1 MNRQDATLFAH
12 ESLIKHGLNDWH
24 VRISITNNNYYLGLC
39 SYKDKCIILNAH
51 HLDIHPEPE
60 IKNTILHEIAHAL
73 CPGMGHNA
81 GWELKAK
88 LIGCTNTAPCSHLA
102 LSPDI
107 IDAIRSGANV
117 KIIYEEDTI
126 KRNVVVEEKI
136 TRPKYEITQL
146 RDKCPHC
153 GKDAIE
159 TRSSLIHS
167 SSDSPDKKMIFLKCG
182 HLLIKTIPKG
192 TPFETFIS
200 NNHEPRV
207 RACKHVWEKNKCNKC
222 FEFKPFPFQV
232 EGMRFIETSLTVNK
246 GVLICDEM
254 GLGKTIQ
261 MLGYL
266 FFHQEALPVLFVVK
280 SALKFQFFK
289 EALKWLNIIPQVIS
303 SSQDHILPMFKA
315 YIISYDIMVPKNR
328 KKGDKII
335 SQGFDISRLE
345 SIKTVVLDECQQI
358 KNVDSTRTQQVRR
371 IVKDKN
377 VIALSGTP
385 WKNRGSEYFSILN
398 MMAPQ
403 KFPSFA
409 QFSQRWVNY
418 YQQTGTD
425 KYKEGG
431 IRDIERFKEYTKD
444 LVIRREVSEV
454 MKEMPDVN
462 RTLFYCDM
470 DNVQQQAYDD
480 EVSAFVKWYNEKVIG
495 GTEDDYNNEDGPII
509 AKLSRMRHITGLAKI
524 PVTVEWAETFYEE
537 TDRKLVI
544 FVHHKDVASILFDKL
559 KDKFGQFIPVLR
571 LTGEQT
577 SMDRF
582 ETQEKFNKSE
592 RAFLVA
598 STLAAGEGLNLQ
610 TCSDAIVHERQW
622 NPANEDQA
630 APGRFRRIGQ
640 LAHIINVIFMTASGS
655 IDDLLAGI
663 VEKKRSEFHD
673 AMNQGAGVTWSQGDV
688 MKELIAAIVAGHNKR
703 KKAS

>member
-1 MNRQDATLFAH
+1 MNREAATRFCH
-12 ESLIKHGLNDWH
+12 EKLIEHNLLDWH
-24 VRISITNNNYYLGLC
+24 VRLSTTNNNWYLGLC
-39 SYKDKCIILNAH
+39 SYADKAIILNAH
-51 HLDIHPEPE
+51 HVDIHPEPE
-60 IKNTILHEIAHAL
+60 IRNTILHEIAHAL
-73 CPGMGHNA
+73 CPGQHHNA
-81 GWELKAK
+81 AWALKAR
-88 LIGCTNTAPCSHLA
+88 LIGCTSTAPCSHLA

-107 IDAIRSGANV
+107 INAIRSGANV
-117 KIIYEEDTI
+117 KIDY
-126 KRNVVVEEKI
+126 VEEIVTKNVKVEETI

-146 RDKCPHC
+146 RDKCPTC
-153 GKDAIE
+153 SKDAIE
-159 TRSSLIHS
+159 VRSSLITT
-167 SSDSPDKKMIFLKCG
+167 SSDRPDRKMIFLKCG
-182 HLLIKTIPKG
+182 HLLIKEIRKG
-192 TPFETFIS
+192 TPYETFIS

-207 RACKHVWEKNKCNKC
+207 KACKHVWEKNKCNKC
-222 FEFKPFPFQV
+222 FEFKPFPFQI
-232 EGMRFIETSLTVNK
+232 EGMRFIETSLAVNK

-266 FFHQEALPVLFVVK
+266 FFNPVAFPVLFVVK
-280 SALKFQFFK
+280 SSLKFQLFK
-289 EALKWLNIIPQVIS
+289 EALKWLNIIPQVITS
-303 SSQDHILPMFKA
+303 SEDHILPMFKS

-328 KKGDKII
+328 KMKGKIV
-335 SQGFDISRLE
+335 SQGFDISKLAD
-345 SIKTVVLDECQQI
+345 IKTIVLDECQQV

-371 IVKDKN
+371 LVKDKN

-444 LVIRREVSEV
+444 LVIRREISEV
-454 MKEMPDVN
+454 MREMPDVN

-470 DNVQQQAYDD
+470 DNVQQQTYDE
-480 EVSAFVKWYNEKVIG
+480 EVSNFVKWYNEKVIG
-495 GTEDDYNNEDGPII
+495 GTEDEYDNEDGPVI

-524 PVTVEWAETFYEE
+524 PVTVEWARTFYEE

-544 FVHHKDVASILFDKL
+544 FVHHKDVASILYDKL
-559 KDKFGQFIPVLR
+559 KAEFPSIPVLR
-571 LTGEQT
+571 LTGEQS

-582 ETQEKFNKSE
+582 EVQEKFNKSE

-640 LAHIINVIFMTASGS
+640 IAAIINVIFMTAAGS

-663 VEKKRSEFHD
+663 IEKKRSEFHNS
-673 AMNQGAGVTWSQGDV
+673 MNKGEAVQFNQADII
-688 MKELIAAIVAGHNKR
+688 KELIESIVKGHNKR

>member
-1 MNRQDATLFAH
+1 
-12 ESLIKHGLNDWH
+12 
-24 VRISITNNNYYLGLC
+24 
-39 SYKDKCIILNAH
+39 
-51 HLDIHPEPE
+51 
-60 IKNTILHEIAHAL
+60 
-73 CPGMGHNA
+73 
-81 GWELKAK
+81 
-88 LIGCTNTAPCSHLA
+88 
-102 LSPDI
+102 
-107 IDAIRSGANV
+107 
-117 KIIYEEDTI
+117 
-126 KRNVVVEEKI
+126 
-136 TRPKYEITQL
+136 
-146 RDKCPHC
+146 
-153 GKDAIE
+153 
-159 TRSSLIHS
+159 
-167 SSDSPDKKMIFLKCG
+167 
-182 HLLIKTIPKG
+182 
-192 TPFETFIS
+192 
-200 NNHEPRV
+200 
-207 RACKHVWEKNKCNKC
+207 
-222 FEFKPFPFQV
+222 
-232 EGMRFIETSLTVNK
+232 
-246 GVLICDEM
+246 
-254 GLGKTIQ
+254 
-261 MLGYL
+261 
-266 FFHQEALPVLFVVK
+266 
-280 SALKFQFFK
+280 
-289 EALKWLNIIPQVIS
+289 
-303 SSQDHILPMFKA
+303 
-315 YIISYDIMVPKNR
+315 
-328 KKGDKII
+328 
-335 SQGFDISRLE
+335 
-345 SIKTVVLDECQQI
+345 
-358 KNVDSTRTQQVRR
+358 
-371 IVKDKN
+371 
-377 VIALSGTP
+377 
-385 WKNRGSEYFSILN
+385 
-398 MMAPQ
+398 
-403 KFPSFA
+403 
-409 QFSQRWVNY
+409 
-418 YQQTGTD
+418 
-425 KYKEGG
+425 
-431 IRDIERFKEYTKD
+431 
-444 LVIRREVSEV
+444 

-524 PVTVEWAETFYEE
+524 PVTVEWSETFYEE